1 MQGAQKHDKGLIS
14 SLVES
19 NIYIYIWN
27 GAFMS
32 QICGH
37 TNEELIHQRQ

>member
-19 NIYIYIWN
+19 NIYIWN